1 MADDLAYP
9 SDPAEA
15 GRELFVRW
23 LGAHY
28 ARSTSLA
35 SFESNDGLGTAEITV
50 GRRHSLSVA
59 VLDTLSASATLPYEA
74 GRAALERRL
83 DDAGQHVAVWAP
95 RGVQLPAEEPGL
107 SAFAVALDEA
117 TELEDG
123 RLEVRRPCTLH
134 LRRTSNTGSVVTVL
148 GGLAGHWAQFTNKVP
163 GSFQL
168 NSAELFRLPAS
179 EDERLDLANRIVN
192 AAAQPEVD
200 DGMRIPATDVWT
212 ANRLE
217 GGRSFVLGTPAVES
231 DETSADLR
239 RDMRRLLKAAEPV
252 ARATTDARAL
262 VVLGASTY
270 ANDEKLSWVLRGMD
284 PRLYSG
290 FDIITVVTD
299 GLVKVVL
306 MPPRGSLPWDAP
318 LG

>member
-1 MADDLAYP
+1 MANDRAYP

-28 ARSTSLA
+28 ARSTSLT
-35 SFESNDGLGTAEITV
+35 SFSLEEGLGTGEVAV
-50 GRRHSLSVA
+50 GRRFTLSLA
-59 VLDTLSASATLPYEA
+59 VLDTFSGDTTLPYEA
-74 GRAALERRL
+74 ARAALEQRL
-83 DDAGQHVAVWAP
+83 DQAGRSVVVWAP
-95 RGVQLPAEEPGL
+95 RGAKLPAEEPAL
-107 SAFAVALDEA
+107 SAFTVALEEA
-117 TELEDG
+117 TALEDG
-123 RLEVRRPCTLH
+123 RLEVRQPCTLY

-168 NSAELFRLPAS
+168 NSAELLRLPAS
-179 EDERLDLANRIVN
+179 EDERLELANRIVN
-192 AAAQPEVD
+192 AAAQPEID
-200 DGMRIPATDVWT
+200 EGMNIAATDVWT
-212 ANRLE
+212 ANALE
-217 GGRSFVLGTPAVES
+217 AGRSYVLGTPAVES
-231 DETSADLR
+231 DETSAQLR
-239 RDMRRLLKAAEPV
+239 RNLRRLLKAAEPI
-252 ARATTDARAL
+252 ARSNADARAL

-270 ANDEKLSWVLRGMD
+270 ADDEKLSWALRGMD

-306 MPPRGSLPWDAP
+306 LPPPRSLPWDAP